1 MDEELSELPLDGV
14 GAQLVRARKKAK
26 LSRAEVAERTKI
38 PERHLEAIE
47 DGRFG
52 ALPARTYAV
61 GFSRSY
67 ARAVGADEAAIVEQV
82 RRELAFGDPDAQ
94 RRAPSGFEPGD
105 PSRVSS
111 AKFAWLSGLAA
122 LIVVVIGLLW
132 YNRAVVPAGS
142 LPSILPAETAA
153 PAQPLPASAAPA
165 APAAA
170 ATTPVV
176 FTADGPAWVRF
187 TDAKGTKLL
196 EKELTIGETFT
207 VPEGAGEVFLRTA
220 HPEALS
226 ITVGGQPVPRI
237 ADVQKTVSQVPV
249 TGPALLARTAP
260 GAPGAASAAPTAP
273 AAAPSASNP
282 ATPLPPPN

>member
-1 MDEELSELPLDGV
+1 MDEEVSELPLDGV
-14 GAQLVRARKKAK
+14 GALLVRARKKAK

-67 ARAVGADEAAIVEQV
+67 ARAVGADENAIVERV
-82 RRELAFGDPDAQ
+82 RQELAFGDPEAQ
-94 RRAPSGFEPGD
+94 RRTLSSFDPGD
-105 PSRVSS
+105 PARVSS

-132 YNRAVVPAGS
+132 YNSAVVPTGA
-142 LPSILPAETAA
+142 LPSILPAETTA
-153 PAQPLPASAAPA
+153 PAQPVPAQSPPLAAPA
-165 APAAA
+165 N
-170 ATTPVV
+170 TPVV

-187 TDAKGTKLL
+187 SDAGGKTLL
-196 EKELTIGETFT
+196 EKELAIGETYT
-207 VPEGAGEVFLRTA
+207 VPDSSGEVFLRTA

-226 ITVGGQPVPRI
+226 ITVGGQAVPRI
-237 ADVQKTVSQVPV
+237 ADEQKTVSQVPV
-249 TGPALLARTAP
+249 TGAALLARSVP
-260 GAPGAASAAPTAP
+260 GATPPPVPTPAPTP
-273 AAAPSASNP
+273 I
-282 ATPLPPPN
+282 ATPT

>member
-1 MDEELSELPLDGV
+1 M
-14 GAQLVRARKKAK
+14 LVRARKKAK
-26 LSRAEVAERTKI
+26 LSRADVAERTKI

-67 ARAVGADEAAIVEQV
+67 ARAVGADEAAIVDKV
-82 RRELAFGDPDAQ
+82 RQELAFGDPDAQ
-94 RRAPSGFEPGD
+94 RRVLSSYDPGD
-105 PSRVSS
+105 PARVSS

-132 YNRAVVPAGS
+132 YNRAVVPTGA
-142 LPSILPAETAA
+142 LPSILPSETAA
-153 PAQPLPASAAPA
+153 APVQPAGAQPAPVPA
-165 APAAA
+165 AP

-187 TDAKGTKLL
+187 TDAGGKKLL
-196 EKELTIGETFT
+196 EKELAIGETYT
-207 VPEGAGEVFLRTA
+207 VPEGAGDVFLRTA

-226 ITVGGQPVPRI
+226 ITVGGRAVPRI
-237 ADVQKTVSQVPV
+237 ADEQKTVSQVAV
-249 TGPALLARTAP
+249 TGPALLARQ
-260 GAPGAASAAPTAP
+260 APGAAPASSAASPPP
-273 AAAPSASNP
+273 AAAPSPTP
-282 ATPLPPPN
+282 AT